1 VIEDGGVASDD
12 WAGDGWL
19 SGNHASCR
27 VADKAGFRL
36 SGTLPPLPPEFLND
50 AHLHTRAP

>member
-1 VIEDGGVASDD
+1 MIEDGGVASDD